1 MMKLHTA
8 APLWLGSERQTKRRR
23 YPSLNGEVD
32 VDAVIVGGG
41 IVGAIT
47 AHTFARAG
55 IRVALLE
62 SQLVGHGST
71 AASTALLLQ
80 EPDEGL
86 RELTKRYGAAA
97 ARRIWK
103 LSRDATREFIATLRR
118 ERIACDLIVR
128 DSIYYTLDS
137 RKVRALRAEH
147 ARRRA
152 AGLGGRWLDAA
163 ALGRA
168 TGIEGAAGIR
178 TGGNAQLD
186 PYRACLGLLASA
198 QERGARIFEHSP
210 ARRIRKTPTGV
221 VVDTRDG
228 SITARRAIIAT
239 GYATAAFKPMA
250 GRFRM
255 THTYVLA
262 TAPIAARVRR
272 QIGLGSVMLWD
283 TRRPYHYAR
292 WTKDGRLLLGGGDRP
307 LLPPRQ
313 RARAFTDGQR
323 AVRQYFEALFPALQD
338 VEIACAWEGLFAVTR
353 DGLPFVGPHRRYP
366 HQLFALG
373 YGGNGMT
380 FGFLAARMLLGHF
393 RGARSPDQRLFA
405 FDRFD

>member
-1 MMKLHTA
+1 
-8 APLWLGSERQTKRRR
+8 
-23 YPSLNGEVD
+23 
-32 VDAVIVGGG
+32 
-41 IVGAIT
+41 
-47 AHTFARAG
+47 
-55 IRVALLE
+55 
-62 SQLVGHGST
+62 
-71 AASTALLLQ
+71 
-80 EPDEGL
+80 
-86 RELTKRYGAAA
+86 
-97 ARRIWK
+97 
-103 LSRDATREFIATLRR
+103 
-118 ERIACDLIVR
+118 
-128 DSIYYTLDS
+128 
-137 RKVRALRAEH
+137 
-147 ARRRA
+147 
-152 AGLGGRWLDAA
+152 
-163 ALGRA
+163 LGRA